1 MDISPTKDSGA
12 TLDTSSE
19 AGLPIKQSL
28 PSVNLPA
35 KEISQL
41 VPTKRTLSTQISRNV
56 VIVQKPRSGNTT
68 LKMGLMEF
76 HATKSAAHPQGVV
89 SASSDSTQ
97 PLSEA
102 DLPPQKVSENLKSQ
116 TKTFPQ
122 DKNPS
127 SGVPAS
133 GPSSATGPAGSLPRS
148 WADKAKLGTD
158 RSLEKLATPILSP
171 EGIPQIRVPDAVFQ
185 RGAEAHKDYVI
196 GVFTGKPPS
205 YSQIQSVLA
214 HIWGRGVKLQIH
226 LRPASRSMLVKI
238 PNDFVRAKIVEQE
251 IWHIG
256 TSLFYVAQWT
266 AEVALKQPT
275 FDSIPLWA
283 HVRGVPFDLYTREGL
298 SLVASLIG
306 FPVEADEFTI
316 KMVSLEVAHLKVRAD
331 CTKPMP
337 TIVEL
342 LRDNGEVIP
351 VSVEYPWLPPTC
363 SCCKQLGHTEARC
376 PNAKWAPT
384 KDAPSGNK
392 PQAKEQN
399 KGKKASSSSN
409 SPAKSVIGSDDLA
422 STSTPSPPAMSSP
435 TAQQTSSELVPA
447 QLPSLPESATK
458 TLSSHFD
465 APESTSLA
473 LAIQHP
479 SSAAPVNLIFGSNDE
494 LVSSEGFSTVG
505 FSTNQKSGPSYFNA
519 KKRKNTNLSRRDSLS
534 PPVSANPFAC
544 LANQLELLAP
554 TELSADLLSASG
566 TSAQSIILPD
576 ASEPPEPP
584 VEGSNTP
591 VMGSSLQDGKKS
603 F

>member
-1 MDISPTKDSGA
+1 MDGIVRRAEGSLDKIQIIAFCYARKVSALIHHPSLLSLTLSPSPSSSSSLPLASMAGDPSLQKPPLPPDPVAPLHPSQFPPLPGSPSSPPLQFGTSPFPAFPWTFRNKGLEIVAFSTTESNPADVAHCSFTTMDISPTKDSGA

-56 VIVQKPRSGNTT
+56 VTVQKPRSGNTT

-158 RSLEKLATPILSP
+158 S
-171 EGIPQIRVPDAVFQ
+171 
-185 RGAEAHKDYVI
+185 
-196 GVFTGKPPS
+196 KPLTNWFCS
-205 YSQIQSVLA
+205 A
-214 HIWGRGVKLQIH
+214 
-226 LRPASRSMLVKI
+226 
-238 PNDFVRAKIVEQE
+238 
-251 IWHIG
+251 
-256 TSLFYVAQWT
+256 
-266 AEVALKQPT
+266 
-275 FDSIPLWA
+275 
-283 HVRGVPFDLYTREGL
+283 PF
-298 SLVASLIG
+298 
-306 FPVEADEFTI
+306 
-316 KMVSLEVAHLKVRAD
+316 
-331 CTKPMP
+331 
-337 TIVEL
+337 
-342 LRDNGEVIP
+342 
-351 VSVEYPWLPPTC
+351 
-363 SCCKQLGHTEARC
+363 
-376 PNAKWAPT
+376 
-384 KDAPSGNK
+384 
-392 PQAKEQN
+392 
-399 KGKKASSSSN
+399 SS
-409 SPAKSVIGSDDLA
+409 
-422 STSTPSPPAMSSP
+422 
-435 TAQQTSSELVPA
+435 
-447 QLPSLPESATK
+447 ESATK

-465 APESTSLA
+465 APVNLLA

-479 SSAAPVNLIFGSNDE
+479 SSRSMNLIFGSNDE
-494 LVSSEGFSTVG
+494 LVSSEGFSTGG

-554 TELSADLLSASG
+554 ELSADRYCRYLAR
-566 TSAQSIILPD
+566 SIILPD